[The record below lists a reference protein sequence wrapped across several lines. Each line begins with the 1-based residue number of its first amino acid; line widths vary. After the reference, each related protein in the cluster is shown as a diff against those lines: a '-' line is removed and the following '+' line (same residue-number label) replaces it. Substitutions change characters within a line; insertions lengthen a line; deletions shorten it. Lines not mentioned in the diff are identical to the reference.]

1 MAQVELGAIFI
12 FDGGDLSVERDVRSA
27 EGSVEIYDIDTLRF
41 FAVDGTILRA
51 SAEGYRVRLEATTES
66 DLDGL
71 KSELRTY
78 LSHPQVGL
86 DPALA
91 DSPAQ
96 AAEVLI
102 PPRRR
107 RWFRR

>member
-1 MAQVELGAIFI
+1 MELGAIFI
-12 FDGGDLSVERDVRSA
+12 FDGGDLDVERDVHAA

-41 FAVDGTILRA
+41 FALDGTILKA

-71 KSELRTY
+71 KSGLRAY
-78 LSHPQVGL
+78 LTHPQVGL

-91 DSPAQ
+91 DNPAQ

-102 PPRRR
+102 PTRRR